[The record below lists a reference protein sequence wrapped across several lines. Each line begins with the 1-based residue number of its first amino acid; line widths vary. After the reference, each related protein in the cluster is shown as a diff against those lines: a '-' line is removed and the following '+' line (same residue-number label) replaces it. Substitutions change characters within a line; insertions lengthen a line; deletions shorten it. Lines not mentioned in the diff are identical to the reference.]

1 MRMQRSAP
9 PSAPLLI
16 PVEGPVGR
24 QRRRAQMAR
33 LDAFLLKV
41 ENFNAAHSPEQN
53 VWGGW
58 IINAERLGVRV
69 RWPMT
74 GAKLHAAILDRQEAL
89 MLPVYMRRFGR
100 LHLVSEKG
108 LLAPVVALRDCDVRE
123 IA

>member
-1 MRMQRSAP
+1 MQRSAP

-16 PVEGPVGR
+16 PVEGPIS
-24 QRRRAQMAR
+24 RRCRKAR
-33 LDAFLLKV
+33 LAALDALLLAV
-41 ENFNAAHSPEQN
+41 EDFNARWKPETP
-53 VWGGW
+53 VYPSWLLR
-58 IINAERLGVRV
+58 AERLGVHI

-100 LHLVSEKG
+100 LHLVGEKG